1 MYTREPTVTEED
13 DNTNIIIIGA
23 SAGAGAIVLLGF
35 LVLVGV
41 VCR

>member
-1 MYTREPTVTEED
+1 MYTQEPTVTEED
-13 DNTNIIIIGA
+13 DNTKIIIIGA
-23 SAGAGAIVLLGF
+23 SVGAGAVVLLGF